1 LIAKTVFKKLNQTYP
16 KFSMKKKKEIYE
28 RSYIIKKSK

>member
-16 KFSMKKKKEIYE
+16 KFSMKKKKKYMKDHI
-28 RSYIIKKSK
+28 